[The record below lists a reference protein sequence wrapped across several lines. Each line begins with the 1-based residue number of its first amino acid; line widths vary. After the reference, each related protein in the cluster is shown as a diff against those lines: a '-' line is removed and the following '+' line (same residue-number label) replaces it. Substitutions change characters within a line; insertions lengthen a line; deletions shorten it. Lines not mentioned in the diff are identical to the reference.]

1 MAKQKMYFKY
11 DIPTSVVEM
20 VKAICLDYNRRER
33 AIKYGTITGEVL
45 DKYIMLN
52 ASVDKAL
59 EEIEVGIRKEILDD
73 IGNKRGFQF
82 SAISQMLS
90 KNAYYR
96 RRRKII
102 YDIAKELSLL

>member
-20 VKAICLDYNRRER
+20 VKAVCLDYNRRER

-82 SAISQMLS
+82 SAASMLIS
-90 KNAYYR
+90 KDAYYR
-96 RRRKII
+96 RRRKLI
-102 YDIAKELSLL
+102 YDIAKELALL